1 MNYKIRNIVKN
12 FSILI
17 NRMMINIIMEF
28 CNTKRELWEW
38 QKNKNILKNNKKN
51 N

>member
-1 MNYKIRNIVKN
+1 
-12 FSILI
+12 
-17 NRMMINIIMEF
+17 MINIIMEF

-51 N
+51 NQLMNIKNANLNQR